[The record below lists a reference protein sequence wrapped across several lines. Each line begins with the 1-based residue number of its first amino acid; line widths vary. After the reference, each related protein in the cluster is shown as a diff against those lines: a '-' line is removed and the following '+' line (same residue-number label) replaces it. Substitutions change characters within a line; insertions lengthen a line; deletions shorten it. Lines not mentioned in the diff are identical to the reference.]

1 MGRTEAHGQLTAVS
15 ILEAFNVASRA
26 TSIGFAGGA
35 EHGLVY
41 NDFLQLFFSRSSELD
56 LGGVH
61 TRAMPVSLYE
71 LPGSIFCTNRKPLGL
86 HAMVPSAS

>member
-41 NDFLQLFFSRSSELD
+41 NDFLQLFFSRISELD
-56 LGGVH
+56 FGGVH
-61 TRAMPVSLYE
+61 TRACP
-71 LPGSIFCTNRKPLGL
+71 C
-86 HAMVPSAS
+86 PSVNDQALVFAQTGGH